1 MRINSLKNDISI
13 VNTILQEPNIMY
25 NGVYL
30 HDNYGAEAEAKEIFS
45 KIENT
50 PLSMHVIFGLGL
62 GYLLQEFALN
72 SKGIVILF
80 EPNLEILASVLEI
93 VDFTKEL
100 SKENVFI
107 FSDWDEF
114 KKMYINQYTYNSNT
128 HIAFLPSYKKL
139 FDSELIK
146 FANNLNSVMGA
157 AIINNN
163 YIKHRMYPAIKML
176 CENIDLLVNEPPL
189 GIYKDIYKDKTAV
202 IVSAGPTLDRDIEI
216 LKKYRNNVI
225 IFSVGQAAK
234 TLVNNGIRPD
244 FIGMIEA
251 SSQMSQIEGLDLSD
265 VDLILEPITYR
276 ELHKAKFRNIIS
288 YPSHTSIP
296 NLIWTEFANIDAS
309 LYVSSGTVSYMMLYS
324 SKILGC
330 KDIILVGQD
339 LAYLDGK
346 CYSKDACQTELKYD
360 YDKETGKIFIT
371 AENFEVFK
379 NSFIDK
385 DLTEEQKTNLAKQR
399 IDFINKNLYVVKGI
413 KGNDLPSTTDYYSF
427 IAQFSEFADKFK
439 NVLNLYNASLEGAK
453 INGFEDIPLE
463 EILKSKSFVKREDLN
478 IDFSYDLSSII
489 DIINHEMS
497 VTDEIIKMLKTANTL
512 VFNYDREFNNRKSVT
527 ENCIK
532 YFKQLI
538 VMYIDLS
545 NIYSQKSRMF
555 KYLQKIYA
563 LDLDYNLRISEE
575 TTTET
580 ISAVYS
586 YLKIYMTSL
595 LSNLI
600 EIKTILKAKAGNL
613 NEMLNS
619 KS

>member
-1 MRINSLKNDISI
+1 
-13 VNTILQEPNIMY
+13 
-25 NGVYL
+25 
-30 HDNYGAEAEAKEIFS
+30 
-45 KIENT
+45 
-50 PLSMHVIFGLGL
+50 
-62 GYLLQEFALN
+62 
-72 SKGIVILF
+72 
-80 EPNLEILASVLEI
+80 
-93 VDFTKEL
+93 
-100 SKENVFI
+100 
-107 FSDWDEF
+107 
-114 KKMYINQYTYNSNT
+114 
-128 HIAFLPSYKKL
+128 
-139 FDSELIK
+139 
-146 FANNLNSVMGA
+146 
-157 AIINNN
+157 
-163 YIKHRMYPAIKML
+163 
-176 CENIDLLVNEPPL
+176 
-189 GIYKDIYKDKTAV
+189 
-202 IVSAGPTLDRDIEI
+202 
-216 LKKYRNNVI
+216 
-225 IFSVGQAAK
+225 
-234 TLVNNGIRPD
+234 
-244 FIGMIEA
+244 
-251 SSQMSQIEGLDLSD
+251 
-265 VDLILEPITYR
+265 
-276 ELHKAKFRNIIS
+276 
-288 YPSHTSIP
+288 
-296 NLIWTEFANIDAS
+296 
-309 LYVSSGTVSYMMLYS
+309 
-324 SKILGC
+324 
-330 KDIILVGQD
+330 
-339 LAYLDGK
+339 
-346 CYSKDACQTELKYD
+346 
-360 YDKETGKIFIT
+360 
-371 AENFEVFK
+371 
-379 NSFIDK
+379 
-385 DLTEEQKTNLAKQR
+385 
-399 IDFINKNLYVVKGI
+399 
-413 KGNDLPSTTDYYSF
+413 
-427 IAQFSEFADKFK
+427 